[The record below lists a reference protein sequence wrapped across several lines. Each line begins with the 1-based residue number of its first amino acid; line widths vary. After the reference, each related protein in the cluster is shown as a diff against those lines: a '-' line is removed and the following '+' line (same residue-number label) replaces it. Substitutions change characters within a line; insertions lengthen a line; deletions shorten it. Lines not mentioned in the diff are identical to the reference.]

1 MVVYISEPEML
12 MRFTDGIKIAAG
24 SAHQLAHAQE
34 NPNWLKIRDMLESV
48 IEAGQKLALSKSMP
62 RQQVL
67 EELIIREKSIPKDIN
82 GN

>member
-1 MVVYISEPEML
+1 MVIYLSEPEML
-12 MRFTDGIKIAAG
+12 ARFVDGLKVAAG

-34 NPNWLKIRDMLESV
+34 NPNWLKIRDYLESI
-48 IEAGQKLALSKSMP
+48 IENGQRLAMSKSMP

-67 EELIIREKSIPKDIN
+67 EELVKREANVPKDIN